1 MNGIPD
7 RRIRILSI
15 ANIRDLDDRDPEL
28 RTSLIMV
35 FESVN
40 AIANIVAIIS
50 AAVSAW
56 LW

>member
-28 RTSLIMV
+28 RSSLIMV
-35 FESVN
+35 FGSVN

-50 AAVSAW
+50 TAVSAW